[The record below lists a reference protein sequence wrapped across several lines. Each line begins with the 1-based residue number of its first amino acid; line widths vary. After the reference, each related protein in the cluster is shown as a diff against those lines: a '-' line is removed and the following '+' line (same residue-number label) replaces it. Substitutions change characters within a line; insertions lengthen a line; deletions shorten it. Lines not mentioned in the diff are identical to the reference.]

1 MALLH
6 QWNEVLGSG
15 LLQHTQRPDYIR
27 QQQRLHG
34 WQRVHERRVYLHTT
48 YCTQRRAQ
56 KGSFEGYIHQYLA
69 KELFSFA
76 GLEVQ
81 SGKSHEQI
89 AKLGGAV
96 VLTLC
101 CVVLVGKVLEVSQTS
116 GRRGEKN
123 NNPSSTDLCKS
134 LEQRKVEPLEEA
146 Q

>member
-15 LLQHTQRPDYIR
+15 LLQHTERPDYVR

-34 WQRVHERRVYLHTT
+34 WQRVHQRGVDLHTT
-48 YCTQRRAQ
+48 YSTQRRAQ
-56 KGSFEGYIHQYLA
+56 KASLQDCNHQYLA

-89 AKLGGAV
+89 AQLGGAV

-101 CVVLVGKVLEVSQTS
+101 CVVLV
-116 GRRGEKN
+116 EK
-123 NNPSSTDLCKS
+123 C
-134 LEQRKVEPLEEA
+134 
-146 Q
+146 